1 MAWDHYASKQGNETQ
16 KCKKKKV
23 KGPKNWRSDEMEEQG
38 QVNKLAREAG
48 G

>member
-1 MAWDHYASKQGNETQ
+1 MAWERNASKQGNETQ

-23 KGPKNWRSDEMEEQG
+23 KGPKKWRSDEMEEQG
-38 QVNKLAREAG
+38 QVSKFAREVG